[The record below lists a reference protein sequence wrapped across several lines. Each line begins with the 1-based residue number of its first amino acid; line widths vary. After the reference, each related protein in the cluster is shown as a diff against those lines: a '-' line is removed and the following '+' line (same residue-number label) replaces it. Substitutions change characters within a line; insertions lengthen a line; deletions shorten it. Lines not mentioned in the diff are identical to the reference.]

1 MLHEYNYR
9 GFNPYYQANPISKW
23 LEELLRE
30 GDLISDDRLGDLI
43 LREIDKSLAEYVPMA
58 SLYTKFEKS
67 LKFKGTT
74 TSTVSVKAEA
84 TQEIQQAPDQGQ
96 NTQSDNEKE
105 RESRET
111 YAEAPPPKEE
121 ERIDLEN

>member
-58 SLYTKFEKS
+58 SLYAKFEKS

-74 TSTVSVKAEA
+74 SSVSVKSEA
-84 TQEIQQAPDQGQ
+84 TQEIQQAPNQGQ
-96 NTQSDNEKE
+96 NTDSDNEKE

-111 YAEAPPPKEE
+111 FAEVPIQKED

>member
-43 LREIDKSLAEYVPMA
+43 LREIDKSLAEYVPMT
-58 SLYTKFEKS
+58 SLYAKFEKS
-67 LKFKGTT
+67 LRFKGT

-84 TQEIQQAPDQGQ
+84 TQEIQQALDQGQ

-111 YAEAPPPKEE
+111 FAEVPQPKED